1 MQKLIIYGMELSR
14 IITFAANFFVTLFF
28 GSSYMSL
35 DTLLP
40 KNKLPKKIL
49 QKRIC
54 KSAILFLLTLMP
66 IKFATAEIID
76 LQKNEEI
83 FGDWKVYCE
92 TDVMMD
98 NSHCK
103 IAAKFFDNSSVITIE
118 PTAKFFNQLF
128 VVIPQIEKGSFVKIR
143 VDKYDIILSKNVDQ
157 RDFGLIVIDDVS
169 KNELYNQMKKGD
181 FLFLRFNIK
190 SRSKELTVKLSLKD
204 FRSALSYYNS
214 KVFHQ

>member
-1 MQKLIIYGMELSR
+1 MQKLIIYGKVLSQ
-14 IITFAANFFVTLFF
+14 IITFSANFVVTLFF
-28 GSSYMSL
+28 GSLSISL
-35 DTLLP
+35 LTALQ
-40 KNKLPKKIL
+40 KNKLPKKNL
-49 QKRIC
+49 KKLIC
-54 KSAILFLLTLMP
+54 KSALLFLLTLMP
-66 IKFATAEIID
+66 VKFATAEIID
-76 LQKNEEI
+76 LQKSEEV

-128 VVIPQIEKGSFVKIR
+128 VVIPQIEKGSFVKVR
-143 VDKYDIILSKNVDQ
+143 VDKYDIILSKNVDS
-157 RDFGLIVIDDVS
+157 RDFGLIVIDDLS

-190 SRSKELTVKLSLKD
+190 SQSKELTVKLSLKD